1 MNLIRLAVL
10 LPGLALLATPA
21 LALEV
26 RESVEVPVPPEKV
39 WQLIGPFCSIQDW
52 YPAAGRCTPSKQDG
66 AALRT
71 LTTAD
76 GARVIDKRV
85 QYSDEGMSYSY
96 RMVDGPLPVANYEAT
111 LAVMDAE
118 GGSVITWSGEF
129 SAKGADDAAATNAIA
144 SLYRAGLAALKQRL
158 R

>member
-1 MNLIRLAVL
+1 MNLIRLVL

-111 LAVMDAE
+111 LAVMDAK

-144 SLYRAGLAALKQRL
+144 SLYRAGLAALKERL

>member
-1 MNLIRLAVL
+1 MSIIRLAVL
-10 LPGLALLATPA
+10 LPALAFVAPPA

-26 RESVEVPVPPEKV
+26 RESVEVPLSPEKV
-39 WQLIGPFCSIQDW
+39 WQLISPFCSIQDW
-52 YPAAGRCTPSKQDG
+52 FPAAGHCKQSKNNG

-76 GARVIDKRV
+76 GARVIDRRV

-96 RMVDGPLPVANYEAT
+96 RMVDGPLPVADYEST
-111 LAVMDAE
+111 LAVMDAQ

-129 SAKGADDAAATNAIA
+129 SARGTDDDAAMKAIA
-144 SLYRAGLAALKQRL
+144 SLYRAGLAALKERL